1 MARRARRQRRSR
13 RPKYNHRDYQT
24 IAVKRCESTGKII
37 YPSAAVAEGA
47 AKQAYWDHGAE
58 VGAYE
63 DPECG
68 HWHLTSSGQG

>member
-24 IAVKRCESTGKII
+24 PTVSTCAASGGKII
-37 YPSAAVAEGA
+37 YPSAAVAESA
-47 AKQAYWDHGAE
+47 AKQAYWDHGAY

-68 HWHLTSSGQG
+68 YWHLTRNA

>member
-13 RPKYNHRDYQT
+13 RPKYNQRGYVR
-24 IAVKRCESTGKII
+24 APAERCETTGKNI
-37 YPSAAVAEGA
+37 YFSAAEAQGA
-47 AKQAYWDHGAE
+47 ADHVRTQRGVE

>member
-1 MARRARRQRRSR
+1 MARRARRTRYR
-13 RPKYNHRDYQT
+13 YRDYVPT
-24 IAVKRCESTGKII
+24 PIERCGANGKII
-37 YPSAAVAEGA
+37 YPSASVAESA
-47 AKQAYWDHGAE
+47 ARQAYFDHGAE